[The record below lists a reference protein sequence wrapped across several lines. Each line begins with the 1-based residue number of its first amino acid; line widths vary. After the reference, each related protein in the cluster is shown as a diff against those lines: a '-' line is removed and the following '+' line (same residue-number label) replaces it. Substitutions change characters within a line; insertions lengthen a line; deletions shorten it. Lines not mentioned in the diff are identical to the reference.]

1 MQRMGSSEA
10 GRVTPVTSE
19 PDGQVGAQVSI
30 VMAVH
35 GDVTWLSEALNSIL
49 RQTFESWEFRCV
61 LDGPNLEAERIIET
75 FGTRFPYLVLPRHLG
90 VSAARALA
98 LKAATGEF
106 VAIMDSDDIWPE
118 DHLAAHFAAMTR
130 DPELMLRG
138 TSAEIMDVHGE
149 SIGVRRLVPENL
161 LAHRLV
167 RRNVFIHSST
177 MFRRDVALSVG
188 GYDGSMETL
197 EDFHLWLRIAQQGK
211 IENDSSRAIK
221 YRIHDGQV
229 SRNRSSAYSL
239 GQVRR
244 ERLSLAKHL
253 GIGRPRALA
262 MAASWEIYERTPR
275 SWRRKLLRRV

>member
-1 MQRMGSSEA
+1 MDSPEA
-10 GRVTPVTSE
+10 ERVTPVTPE
-19 PDGQVGAQVSI
+19 PHVEVGAQISI

-35 GDVTWLSEALNSIL
+35 GDVTWLSAALDSIL

-75 FGTRFPYLVLPRHLG
+75 FGTRFPYVVLPRHLG
-90 VSAARALA
+90 GPAARALA

-106 VAIMDSDDIWPE
+106 VAIMDSDDVWPE
-118 DHLAAHFAAMTR
+118 DHLAAHFSAMIR
-130 DPELMLRG
+130 DPELVLRG
-138 TSAEIMDVHGE
+138 TSAELIDAHGE
-149 SIGVRRLVPENL
+149 SLGVRRVVHENRLAQRL
-161 LAHRLV
+161 LM
-167 RRNVFIHSST
+167 RNVFIHPSA
-177 MFRRDVALSVG
+177 MFRREVALLVG
-188 GYDGSMETL
+188 GYDGSMDTL
-197 EDFHLWLRIAQQGK
+197 EDLHLWLRIAQQGK